1 MKIVQYPH
9 PALRQKAEPVSSI
22 TRELHIQVG
31 TMLDL
36 MYTNEGLG
44 LAAPQVDLPIQVL
57 VMNFSGK
64 SEQKDQEFVAINPV
78 IVEASGKEED
88 REGCLSF
95 PGLFQKIRR
104 AKSVRVQAYNLD
116 GQLYEMECTGLSA
129 RVWQHEI
136 DHLNGVLF
144 IDKMGTL
151 ARLNSKRALEDYIA
165 EFELAKEN
173 GKLPSTLVA
182 KY

>member
-1 MKIVQYPH
+1 
-9 PALRQKAEPVSSI
+9 
-22 TRELHIQVG
+22 
-31 TMLDL
+31 
-36 MYTNEGLG
+36 
-44 LAAPQVDLPIQVL
+44 
-57 VMNFSGK
+57 
-64 SEQKDQEFVAINPV
+64 
-78 IVEASGKEED
+78 
-88 REGCLSF
+88 
-95 PGLFQKIRR
+95 LFQKIRR

-165 EFELAKEN
+165 EFEIAKEN
-173 GKLPSTLVA
+173 GELPETLVA